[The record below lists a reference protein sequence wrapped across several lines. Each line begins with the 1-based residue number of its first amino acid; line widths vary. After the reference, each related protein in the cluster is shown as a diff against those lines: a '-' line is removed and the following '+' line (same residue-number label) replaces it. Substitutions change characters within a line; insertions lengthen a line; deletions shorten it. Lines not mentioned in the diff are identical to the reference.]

1 MLNSVDFKMSF
12 PTDEQL
18 NKMFDAVPKLE
29 RFKVLDKTV
38 DAAAAIVVKR
48 AQALAPRS
56 KESDRKKRS
65 KKQFIAADGE
75 SKIDWNYPLW
85 KTIGKVIRKYANR
98 YGLAVIGPRWPKGN
112 KAYFNTSPKGNAGH
126 RWGRAGQ
133 QYQRTRNGKTETYT
147 AMPAKPRAQVRNWIV
162 QAFDETKPQQLAA
175 MKAKLTEL
183 TDQMMR
189 S

>member
-1 MLNSVDFKMSF
+1 MLNGVDFKMSF

-29 RFKVLDKTV
+29 QYKVLDKTV
-38 DAAAAIVVKR
+38 DAAAAVVVKR
-48 AQALAPRS
+48 AQSLAPRS
-56 KESDRKKRS
+56 KDSDRKKRS
-65 KKQFIAADGE
+65 KSQRDNA
-75 SKIDWNYPLW
+75 DWNYPLW

-98 YGLAVIGPRWPKGN
+98 YGLAVIGPKWPKGN

-126 RWGRAGQ
+126 RWGKAGQ

-147 AMPAKPRAQVRNWIV
+147 AMPAKPRAQIRNWIV